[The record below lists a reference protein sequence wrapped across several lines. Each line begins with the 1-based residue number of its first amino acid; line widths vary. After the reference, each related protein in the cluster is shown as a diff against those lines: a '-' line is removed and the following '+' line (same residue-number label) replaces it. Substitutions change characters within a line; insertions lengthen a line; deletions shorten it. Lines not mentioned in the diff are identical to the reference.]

1 MTKTLQGV
9 VHGKVIELAEDL
21 GLSEGQ
27 KVDVT
32 VRVRETNSE
41 WGQGILRSA
50 GAMAPYW
57 TDEDDRILAEIEQER
72 RRPSTR
78 EIPE

>member
-21 GLSEGQ
+21 GLNEGQ
-27 KVDVT
+27 LVDVT
-32 VRVRETNSE
+32 VRVRQPDPE

-50 GAMAPYW
+50 GVLADDPYW
-57 TDEDDRILAEIEQER
+57 DSIMEEIQR
-72 RRPSTR
+72 SRKQSRRPQM
-78 EIPE
+78 EDE